1 MFDFAS
7 PFLVPGECYLDTVGI
22 DNVSQNSSISSGGM
36 EDGMQQVEGCVERGG
51 GQGGRSSSLALPRSK
66 RK

>member
-22 DNVSQNSSISSGGM
+22 DNISQNSSIRSGGM

-51 GQGGRSSSLALPRSK
+51 GTGRQVKKFGLSQE
-66 RK
+66 